1 MIRVGIY
8 FSFIFHFLCNLGKN
22 LQPLQLSV
30 IIEDSWRQVRQQVL
44 IKKSIKNK
52 QKNNLLLSLYSL
64 MLLDNYIL
72 GTTSNRIV

>member
-1 MIRVGIY
+1 MIRVGIH
-8 FSFIFHFLCNLGKN
+8 FSFIFHFLCNSGKN

-52 QKNNLLLSLYSL
+52 KKEPVTISLLT
-64 MLLDNYIL
+64 NVF
-72 GTTSNRIV
+72 G